1 MWVRVWTDN
10 CNPVRIACWYF
21 DYLSTSKTIPARIR
35 IDKGS
40 ETGDMGAMHALLRE
54 SHGDTDNLS
63 ECVIFGKSMA
73 NQIERW
79 WKELHE
85 RFEKFFKEMLLY
97 LLDQGHYDP
106 SSKEHRDI
114 LAYVFIPVLEKEIE
128 CFIHNWNTHRIRFQK
143 DTVLSD
149 EIPEHIYSFPE
160 KYGLERCGLPVTN
173 EQLEEVLEL
182 SGVLDMPDDYL
193 EPKFMARCEEII
205 DKPED
210 LEPKECINAFL
221 LIKRELGNRL

>member
-1 MWVRVWTDN
+1 MKLGTWEQ
-10 CNPVRIACWYF
+10 CMH
-21 DYLSTSKTIPARIR
+21 YLGKVMAIPI
-35 IDKGS
+35 I
-40 ETGDMGAMHALLRE
+40 LRNA
-54 SHGDTDNLS
+54 SF
-63 ECVIFGKSMA
+63 FGKSTA

-79 WKELHE
+79 RKELHE
-85 RFEKFFKEMLLY
+85 QFEKFFKEMLIY
-97 LLDQGHYDP
+97 LLDQCHYDP

-128 CFIHNWNTHRIRFQK
+128 CFIHNWNTRRIRFQK
-143 DTVLSD
+143 DTVLPD
-149 EIPEHIYSFPE
+149 GIPEHIYSFPE

-173 EQLEEVLEL
+173 EQLEEVSEL
-182 SGVLDMPDDYL
+182 SGVLDIPDDYL
-193 EPKFMARCEEII
+193 EPEFRARCEEII

>member
-10 CNPVRIACWYF
+10 CNPVRIARWYF

-40 ETGDMGAMHALLRE
+40 ESESESGDMGAMHALLRE
-54 SHGDTDNLS
+54 SHGDTDNPS
-63 ECVIFGKSMA
+63 ECVIFGKSTA

-85 RFEKFFKEMLLY
+85 RFEKFFKEMLIY
-97 LLDQGHYDP
+97 LLDQGHNDP

-128 CFIHNWNTHRIRFQK
+128 RFIHNWNTHRIRFQK
-143 DTVLSD
+143 DTVLPD
-149 EIPEHIYSFPE
+149 GIPEHIDS
-160 KYGLERCGLPVTN
+160 LPVTN
-173 EQLEEVLEL
+173 EQLEEVSEL
-182 SGVLDMPDDYL
+182 SGVLDIPDDYL
-193 EPKFMARCEEII
+193 EP
-205 DKPED
+205 
-210 LEPKECINAFL
+210 
-221 LIKRELGNRL
+221 

>member
-1 MWVRVWTDN
+1 M
-10 CNPVRIACWYF
+10 
-21 DYLSTSKTIPARIR
+21 
-35 IDKGS
+35 
-40 ETGDMGAMHALLRE
+40 
-54 SHGDTDNLS
+54 
-63 ECVIFGKSMA
+63 
-73 NQIERW
+73 
-79 WKELHE
+79 
-85 RFEKFFKEMLLY
+85 
-97 LLDQGHYDP
+97 
-106 SSKEHRDI
+106 
-114 LAYVFIPVLEKEIE
+114 
-128 CFIHNWNTHRIRFQK
+128 
-143 DTVLSD
+143 SD